1 MNTTPN
7 QRIQELRE
15 KAGLTQTELAKRLGV
30 TRAAVSQWETA
41 LSIPSLN
48 FVIELSKLFNV
59 SIDYVLGLNDIEAV
73 NIGHLDD
80 EQKKVIYSLVK
91 CFSRDKN

>member
-1 MNTTPN
+1 MNITPN

-15 KAGLTQTELAKRLGV
+15 KAGLTQAELAKRLGV

-41 LSIPSLN
+41 LSTPSLN
-48 FVIELSKLFNV
+48 YVIELSKLFNT
-59 SIDYVLGLNDIEAV
+59 SIDYILGLNDTEAV

-91 CFSRDKN
+91 CFSRDNN